1 MQKGVKKQ
9 ANHEGHE
16 GSLRDAGWTSILCWF
31 DAIAELELTV
41 RVLPVTSAGRAV
53 IEEMTSA
60 DWPQVEA
67 IYREGIASGNAT
79 FEIEIPSWEEWDR
92 KHLAAGRL
100 VARNSRD
107 VYGWAAL
114 SAVSARRVYAGV
126 AEVSV
131 YVAEAARGRGLGKLL
146 LRSLIEASEKGG
158 IWTLQAGIFPENAS
172 SIALHKSCG
181 FREVGRR
188 ERIGMLRGVWRDT
201 VLLERRSTVAGI

>member
-1 MQKGVKKQ
+1 MQKAVKKQ

-16 GSLRDAGWTSILCWF
+16 GSLRGAGWTSILGWF